1 MSCQTQAVLQG
12 AILRGQVSTC
22 NPVAVLQDAKLKQ
35 FYKVPYSDWVMRGQG
50 ASKC

>member
-12 AILRGQVSTC
+12 AILGGQVSTH
-22 NPVAVLQDAKLKQ
+22 NPVAVLRDAKLKQ
-35 FYKVPYSDWVMRGQG
+35 FYEVPYSDQVTRGQG